1 MKSALAVLKE
11 RGFIAQCTALE
22 ELDELMSKK
31 KISFYVG
38 VDPTADSMHVGHL
51 VPFFAMAHLQK
62 VGHKPIALVGGATA
76 RIGDPTGK
84 TEMRKMLSGEDIDNN
99 ARLIGQQIQKFIP
112 LDGENGKMVNNYD
125 WMGDKNYIE
134 FLRDVGKHFSVNKML
149 SFETYKKRMETGLS
163 FIEFNY
169 QLLQSYDFLELH
181 KRENCVLQ
189 IGGDDQWGNI
199 VAGVDLIR
207 RVQGHEAKSFG
218 LTFPLVTTADGKK
231 MGKTEKGALW
241 LDPKRASPYDFF
253 QYWRNIGDADVRKT
267 LLYYTFLPVEEI
279 DQLTSTEGSALNKAK
294 EVLAYEFT
302 KIVHGQEEA
311 EKALAGAKAAFSAG
325 GAADR
330 EGMPSQTLAKSEL
343 AEGIPAIDLFAMTTV
358 CDTRADAKRV
368 ILQGG
373 AKVNDRKVEE
383 LRQLIDESWLDD
395 QGELI
400 LRAGKKKFF
409 RLSVK

>member
-181 KRENCVLQ
+181 KREDCVLQ

-241 LDPKRASPYDFF
+241 LILRKPAPTIFSSTGGTSVMRTCARLFSTTPSFRWRKSNSSPLLRV
-253 QYWRNIGDADVRKT
+253 QPSTKPRKSWPTSSPRSSTVRKKRRKLWREPRRPLALVVPQT
-267 LLYYTFLPVEEI
+267 VKVCPAKLWQSLNSLRVYRPS
-279 DQLTSTEGSALNKAK
+279 TSSL
-294 EVLAYEFT
+294 
-302 KIVHGQEEA
+302 
-311 EKALAGAKAAFSAG
+311 
-325 GAADR
+325 
-330 EGMPSQTLAKSEL
+330 
-343 AEGIPAIDLFAMTTV
+343 
-358 CDTRADAKRV
+358 
-368 ILQGG
+368 
-373 AKVNDRKVEE
+373 
-383 LRQLIDESWLDD
+383 
-395 QGELI
+395 
-400 LRAGKKKFF
+400 
-409 RLSVK
+409 